1 MPYKKAR
8 KGKTGMTVV
17 YSGDS
22 SVLIKKDGT
31 IVWRNNNPGNI
42 VCGFKSKTN
51 GAIGCSNGFS
61 IFTDIETGRK
71 AQVELLK
78 RDYYQGKTIA
88 KAMAKYA
95 EPKHNDTERYIQY
108 VTKKTGMPRDK
119 KLANM
124 TSQEFNGFTNAIRR
138 YENLTS
144 GTETTLPPPDRA
156 LQLLRSSRGSS
167 QGSSAERTLKRV
179 GETIYRI
186 EKGRIVGSF
195 TCHGK

>member
-17 YSGDS
+17 YSGGS

-31 IVWRNNNPGNI
+31 LAWRNNNPGNI
-42 VCGFKSKTN
+42 VCGFKSKNN
-51 GAIGCSNGFS
+51 GAIGCNNGFS
-61 IFTDIETGRK
+61 VFSDIETGRK

-78 RDYYQGKTIA
+78 RKSYQDRTIA
-88 KAMAKYA
+88 ESMEKYA
-95 EPKHNDTERYIQY
+95 PPKFNNTEKYIQY
-108 VTKKTGMPRDK
+108 VTKKTGMSRDK

-138 YENLTS
+138 YENLTP